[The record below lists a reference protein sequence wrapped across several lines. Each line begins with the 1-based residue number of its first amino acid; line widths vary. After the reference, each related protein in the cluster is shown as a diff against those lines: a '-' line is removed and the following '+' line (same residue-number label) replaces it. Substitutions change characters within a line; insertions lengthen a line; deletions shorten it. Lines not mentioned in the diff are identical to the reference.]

1 VKLRDLAEVLK
12 DAGNQWLFEHDTF
25 LHASAIS
32 YCAVFALAPLV
43 VIAVAIAGVVFGPEA
58 AQGELANQIEMA
70 TGQTIGR
77 AIQDVIKDAYSSGT
91 GRAATL
97 ISIVLL
103 WLGARALFLQL
114 QQALNHIWGIA
125 GSPRHWLL
133 ALVRARLLTY
143 VMVLLVAL
151 ALVTA
156 LFANAA
162 LNYVHDQLPVGS
174 MPGGSFVLQAL
185 HWAVALGLLTLLFA
199 FMFKVLPEA
208 VVPWR
213 VVWLGAVVTA
223 GLFKCGNSAIEM
235 YLTHSTTA
243 SAFGAAGSLVV
254 VLAWVYYSSQVVLFG
269 AELTEAYA
277 RRFGFVVT
285 SSGPRTVRDSGRQGE

>member
-12 DAGNQWLFEHDTF
+12 DAGNQWLLKHDTF

-32 YCAVFALAPLV
+32 YCAAFALAPLV
-43 VIAVAIAGVVFGPEA
+43 VIAVAIAGMVFGPEA

-70 TGQTIGR
+70 TGRTIGR
-77 AIQDVIKDAYSSGT
+77 AIQDVIKDAYTSGT

-97 ISIVLL
+97 VSVVLL

-125 GSPRHWLL
+125 RNPRHWLL

-143 VMVLLVAL
+143 LMVLLVAL

-162 LNYVHDQLPVGS
+162 LNYLHDQLPLGS
-174 MPGGSFVLQAL
+174 MPGGSLVLQAL

-208 VVPWR
+208 VIPWR
-213 VVWLGAVVTA
+213 VVWLGAMVTA

-285 SSGPRTVRDSGRQGE
+285 MAQGP

>member
-1 VKLRDLAEVLK
+1 VKLRELAEVLK
-12 DAGNQWLFEHDTF
+12 DAGNRWLFEHDTF

-43 VIAVAIAGVVFGPEA
+43 IIAVAIAGVVFGPEA
-58 AQGELANQIEMA
+58 AQGELANQIEMV

-91 GRAATL
+91 GRTATL

-125 GSPRHWLL
+125 GNTRHWLL

-162 LNYVHDQLPVGS
+162 LNYLRDQSPLGRT
-174 MPGGSFVLQAL
+174 PGGDLVLRAL
-185 HWAVALGLLTLLFA
+185 HGAVALGLLTLLFA

-208 VVPWR
+208 VIPWR
-213 VVWLGAVVTA
+213 VVWLGAMVTA
-223 GLFKCGNSAIEM
+223 GLFKCGNLAIEI

-277 RRFGFVVT
+277 RRFGFVIV
-285 SSGPRTVRDSGRQGE
+285 SSEPTPATR

>member
-1 VKLRDLAEVLK
+1 VKLHDLAELLK
-12 DAGNQWLFEHDTF
+12 DAGKRWLLEHDTF

-43 VIAVAIAGVVFGPEA
+43 VIAVAIAGIAFGPEA
-58 AQGELANQIEMA
+58 AQGELANQIQMA
-70 TGQTIGR
+70 TGETIAR
-77 AIQDVIKDAYSSGT
+77 AIQDVIKDAYSGGK
-91 GRAATL
+91 GRAATVV
-97 ISIVLL
+97 SIVLL
-103 WLGARALFLQL
+103 WLGARAFFLQL

-125 GSPRHWLL
+125 GNSRHWLL
-133 ALVRARLLTY
+133 AMVRARLLTY
-143 VMVLLVAL
+143 VMVLLVGL

-156 LFANAA
+156 LFVNAL
-162 LNYVHDQLPVGS
+162 LNYFGHELPLGS
-174 MPGGSFVLQAL
+174 MPFGSLVLQAM
-185 HWAVALGLLTLLFA
+185 HWGVALGLLTLLFA

-208 VVPWR
+208 VIPWR
-213 VVWLGAVVTA
+213 VVWLGAMVTA

-235 YLTHSTTA
+235 YLTQSTTA

-269 AELTEAYA
+269 AELTGAYA

-285 SSGPRTVRDSGRQGE
+285 SSGPGSMGPA

>member
-1 VKLRDLAEVLK
+1 MKLGDLAAVLK
-12 DAGNQWLFEHDTF
+12 DSGNRWLFEHDTF

-43 VIAVAIAGVVFGPEA
+43 IIAVAIAGIVFGPEA

-77 AIQDVIKDAYSSGT
+77 AIQDVIKDAYTSGT
-91 GRAATL
+91 GRAATVV
-97 ISIVLL
+97 SVVLL

-125 GSPRHWLL
+125 RNPRHWLL

-143 VMVLLVAL
+143 LMVLLVAL

-162 LNYVHDQLPVGS
+162 LNYLHDQLPLGS
-174 MPGGSFVLQAL
+174 SGSLVLQAL

-208 VVPWR
+208 VIPWR
-213 VVWLGAVVTA
+213 VVWLGAMVTA

-285 SSGPRTVRDSGRQGE
+285 MAQSP